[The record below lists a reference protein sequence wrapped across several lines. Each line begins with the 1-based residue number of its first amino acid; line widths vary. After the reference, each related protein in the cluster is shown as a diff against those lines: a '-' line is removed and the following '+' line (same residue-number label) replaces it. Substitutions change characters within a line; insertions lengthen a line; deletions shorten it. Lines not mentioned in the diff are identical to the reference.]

1 MSATTSI
8 ESLQCFAFAY
18 FAINPTITNVHQQNW
33 YDIFDITQLSQ
44 KEIKNKSDLLRSTY
58 GNHLSSTFSS
68 NIFENVLTQYGST
81 LTATKKVSISEYVK
95 KVYLVAKKVA
105 ATSLLDKWSQYV
117 FLDQSDPFTTLVK
130 NDALQRI
137 ASAFDMLGKDDLL
150 SPVDMFAVK
159 KTKITTILTDFSK
172 HIINA
177 TDEQLLANTVWGNT
191 GKNTYRT
198 LSNKY
203 FKSKS
208 MIGISLKLPEAI
220 TGSGIIK
227 IVGTENVDSSLLG
240 FVDPYTKLIAAMLAH
255 PTQTKKLIEDV
266 IDIEFDNF
274 RITPDLLS
282 WEYPITFRYKDVV
295 DPRTGLELHKQNLRF
310 KLMTWS
316 SQGFNASWYKGQEAP
331 GNWTGGAT
339 TIPIGELFV
348 RYNEYSGILNEL
360 VKLRRAAFFYAIH
373 GSTKDPSSIIP
384 KNLKSEYEKALN
396 DVEKKMILTSDK
408 RANVGEAKNLITFL
422 EAYSPSSNK
431 YHVYQTH
438 LVLSTTRP
446 MRNSSRNVTKDP
458 KRLNAHYIACQCAWF
473 LFRGGPSMHK
483 YLKQRMFLSLFGLIT
498 KSGYKIFQGNE
509 NTVMEDYLQKSF
521 KKNKKNFVAYFNAA
535 PHIVLS

>member
-18 FAINPTITNVHQQNW
+18 FATKPSIDSDHQQNW
-33 YDIFDITQLSQ
+33 FNIFDSIELSENQLQ
-44 KEIKNKSDLLRSTY
+44 KKCNSLRTTY
-58 GNHLSSTFSS
+58 GKHLSSTFSS
-68 NIFENVLTQYGST
+68 SIFENVLAQYGST
-81 LTATKKVSISEYVK
+81 LTKTTKTISVSPYVK
-95 KVYLVAKKVA
+95 KVYLVAKKLA
-105 ATSLLDKWSQYV
+105 STSLLDTWSQYI

-130 NDALQRI
+130 NSALQRI
-137 ASAFDMLGKDDLL
+137 TSAFDMMGKDDLL

-159 KTKITTILTDFSK
+159 KSKLTSILSEFSK

-177 TDEQLLANTVWGNT
+177 TDEELLSNTVWGKT

-198 LSNKY
+198 ISNKY

-227 IVGTENVDSSLLG
+227 IVGTGNVDPSALG

-255 PTQTKKLIEDV
+255 PTQTKQLIQDV

-282 WEYPITFRYKDVV
+282 WEYPITFRYKDVI
-295 DPRTGLELHKQNLRF
+295 DPRTGIELHKRNLRF

-316 SQGFNASWYKGQEAP
+316 SQGFNASWYKNQEAP

-348 RYNEYSGILNEL
+348 KYTEYSQILDEL
-360 VKLRRAAFFYAIH
+360 LKLRKAAFFYAIH
-373 GSTKDPSSIIP
+373 GSTRDPSSIIP
-384 KNLKSEYEKALN
+384 KNLKTDYEKALN
-396 DVEKKMILTSDK
+396 EVEKKMIITSGK
-408 RANVGEAKNLITFL
+408 KGEAPNLMSFL
-422 EAYSPSSNK
+422 ESYSSSTNK
-431 YHVYQTH
+431 YYVYQTH
-438 LVLSTTRP
+438 LIKSTTRP
-446 MRNSSRNVTKDP
+446 MRNSSRMVATEP

-498 KSGYKIFQGNE
+498 KSGYKIFHGNE
-509 NTVMEDYLQKSF
+509 HTIMENYLQKSF
-521 KKNKKNFVAYFNAA
+521 KKNKKDFVAYFNAA